1 MAMTDD
7 LLTFIIRE
15 KIVIMGIGVALILAL
30 AFWIF
35 GSCKDRTANNFII
48 FNCVVILY
56 DFVFELAF
64 LINNSRDV
72 EFLFLPTLI
81 AFSVP
86 LIVNFM
92 MAFIT
97 IIIQCFIADNKD
109 ERKKFQKWFTD
120 NLRFAAVMTILAG
133 ADINFLRLM
142 TSRFGK
148 FEMFSCK
155 FSRTAIKI
163 IVLVEFFNSFIE
175 DIPQFT
181 IQVFILCNTY
191 FYLF

>member
-1 MAMTDD
+1 
-7 LLTFIIRE
+7 
-15 KIVIMGIGVALILAL
+15 MGIGVALILAL

-35 GSCKDRTANNFII
+35 GICKDRTANNFII

-81 AFSVP
+81 AFCVP
-86 LIVNFM
+86 LTVNFM

-97 IIIQCFIADNKD
+97 IIIQCFIADNKT
-109 ERKKFQKWFTD
+109 ERIEFQKWFKD
-120 NLRFAAVMTILAG
+120 HLRFAAIMTILAG

-142 TSRFGK
+142 NSKFGR

-155 FSRTAIKI
+155 FSRTAMKI

-181 IQVFILCNTY
+181 IQIFILCNTY
-191 FYLF
+191 FHLYLIC